1 MRANDSRL
9 VGAIRRCVSDAL
21 VEHDLAGRRILVA
34 LSGGPDSL
42 TLLHALHSAR
52 NDCGLTLC
60 GAHLNHRLRGAES
73 DADAEFAASTFAQ
86 IGIPFTCE
94 SADVAAYRDKRRL
107 SLEDAARQVRYAFLA
122 DAAER
127 HGADAIALGHTADD
141 QAETVLMHIIR
152 GSGLDGI
159 RGMQTLDTHRIAGV
173 SERKGDGKDKDTD
186 KKVVLFRPLLNT
198 TRAQTHAYCA
208 ALGLTPRIDSS
219 NASPEFLRNRIRLE
233 LMPLLEQMNPSMQ
246 AALLR
251 LARNATQDSDYIRER
266 AAAVW
271 ADVAQ
276 ITGYGRSKVVALNT
290 AALRHEHPAIQGYV
304 LRFAIE
310 AVGGEVTQRHILDAT
325 RLLNGAPG
333 KMLNLPENLRFTTDY
348 GKAFIGKADALDER
362 LPSLPKLR
370 GEFPLAVP
378 GEVQAGAWRIR
389 ATVEELKTSEHEK
402 TLADARKIAASAEWQ
417 DGTTIVETLDFDSAG
432 SGLRIRARQ
441 AGDRFQPL
449 GMAGS
454 KSLRAFMIDARVPRR
469 WREGLPLLVSER
481 GIVCVPAWRI
491 ADWARITDSTKR
503 VLRLEVNYAL

>member
-1 MRANDSRL
+1 MRADDSRF
-9 VGAIRRCVSDAL
+9 VGAIRRRVSDAL

-52 NDCGLTLC
+52 NDCGLTLY
-60 GAHLNHRLRGAES
+60 GAHLNHKLRGAES
-73 DADAEFAASTFAQ
+73 DADTEFAMSAFAQ

-159 RGMQTLDTHRIAGV
+159 RGMQTLSTRRIAAMRD
-173 SERKGDGKDKDTD
+173 RKGAGKCEKIA
-186 KKVVLFRPLLNT
+186 LFRPLLST

-233 LMPLLEQMNPSMQ
+233 LMPLLEQMNPSVQ
-246 AALLR
+246 SALLR

-271 ADVAQ
+271 EDVAQ
-276 ITGYGRSKVVALNT
+276 TTGDGHGKVVVLNT
-290 AALRHEHPAIQGYV
+290 AALCHEHPAIQGYV
-304 LRFAIE
+304 LRHAVEAI
-310 AVGGEVTQRHILDAT
+310 GGEVTQRHILEAT
-325 RLLNGAPG
+325 RLLSGAPS
-333 KMLNLPENLRFTTDY
+333 KTLNLPGRLRLTTDY
-348 GKAFIGKADALDER
+348 GKAFIGNADALDER
-362 LPSLPKLR
+362 LSSLPKLR
-370 GEFPLAVP
+370 DEFPLTVP

-389 ATVEELKTSEHEK
+389 ATIEELKVSEHEK
-402 TLADARKIAASAEWQ
+402 TLANARKIAASAEWQ
-417 DGTTIVETLDFDSAG
+417 DGVTIVETLDHDRVG
-432 SGLRIRARQ
+432 SELRIRTRQ
-441 AGDRFQPL
+441 PGDRFQPL

-454 KSLRAFMIDARVPRR
+454 KSLREFMIDARVPRR

-491 ADWARITDSTKR
+491 ADWARITDATKR
-503 VLRLEVNYAL
+503 VLRFEVNYAP

>member
-1 MRANDSRL
+1 MRADDSRL
-9 VGAIRRCVSDAL
+9 VGAIRRRVSDAL

-52 NDCGLTLC
+52 NDCGLTLY

-73 DADAEFAASTFAQ
+73 DADAEFAVSTFAQ

-122 DAAER
+122 DVAEQ

-159 RGMQTLDTHRIAGV
+159 RGMQTLDTRRIAGM
-173 SERKGDGKDKDTD
+173 SERKGDGKDKAIA
-186 KKVVLFRPLLNT
+186 LFRPLLST

-219 NASPEFLRNRIRLE
+219 NTSPEFLRNRIRLE
-233 LMPLLEQMNPSMQ
+233 LMPLLEQLNPSMQ

-251 LARNATQDSDYIRER
+251 LARNATQDSDYIREH
-266 AAAVW
+266 AAAMW
-271 ADVAQ
+271 GDVAQ
-276 ITGYGRSKVVALNT
+276 LTGDGRSKVVALNT
-290 AALRHEHPAIQGYV
+290 AALRHEHPAIQSYV
-304 LRFAIE
+304 LRHAIE
-310 AVGGEVTQRHILDAT
+310 AVGGEITQRSILDAT
-325 RLLNGAPG
+325 RLLSSAPG
-333 KMLNLPENLRFTTDY
+333 KMLNLPGRLRFTTDY
-348 GKAFIGKADALDER
+348 GKAFIGTADALDER
-362 LPSLPKLR
+362 LSSLPKLR
-370 GEFPLAVP
+370 GEFPLTVP
-378 GEVQAGAWRIR
+378 GEVQTGVWRIR
-389 ATVEELKTSEHEK
+389 ATIEELKAPEHEK
-402 TLADARKIAASAEWQ
+402 TVADARKIAASAEWQ
-417 DGTTIVETLDFDSAG
+417 DGKTIVETLDLDSVG

-441 AGDRFQPL
+441 PGDRFQPL

-491 ADWARITDSTKR
+491 ADWARITDTTKR
-503 VLRLEVNYAL
+503 VLRLEVNYAP

>member
-1 MRANDSRL
+1 MRAADSRL
-9 VGAIRRCVSDAL
+9 VGAIRRRVSGAL

-52 NDCGLTLC
+52 NDYGLTLY
-60 GAHLNHRLRGAES
+60 GAHLNHKLRGAES
-73 DADAEFAASTFAQ
+73 DADAEFAVSAFAQ
-86 IGIPFTCE
+86 VGIPFSCE
-94 SADVAAYRDKRRL
+94 SADVAAFRDKRRL

-122 DAAER
+122 DAAEQ

-159 RGMQTLDTHRIAGV
+159 RGMQTLDTRRIAGL
-173 SERKGDGKDKDTD
+173 SERQGDGKGKAIA
-186 KKVVLFRPLLNT
+186 LFRPLLNT

-246 AALLR
+246 TALLR
-251 LARNATQDSDYIRER
+251 LAQNATQDSDYIREGV
-266 AAAVW
+266 AAVW
-271 ADVAQ
+271 DGVAQ
-276 ITGYGRSKVVALNT
+276 MTGEGHNKVVAINT
-290 AALRHEHPAIQGYV
+290 VALLREHPAIQGYV
-304 LRFAIE
+304 LRHAIE
-310 AVGGEVTQRHILDAT
+310 AIGGEVTQRNILGAI
-325 RLLNGAPG
+325 RLLDGAPS
-333 KMLNLPENLRFTTDY
+333 KTLNLPGRLRLTTDY
-348 GKAFIGKADALDER
+348 GKAFIGDADALDER
-362 LPSLPKLR
+362 LSSLPKLR
-370 GEFPLAVP
+370 GEFPLTVP

-389 ATVEELKTSEHEK
+389 ATVEELKASEHEK
-402 TLADARKIAASAEWQ
+402 TLANARRMAASANWQ
-417 DGTTIVETLDFDSAG
+417 DGTTGTTIVETLDLDSVG
-432 SGLRIRARQ
+432 SRLRIRARQ
-441 AGDRFQPL
+441 PGDRFQPL

-454 KSLRAFMIDARVPRR
+454 KSLRAFMIDARVPQR

-491 ADWARITDSTKR
+491 ADWARITDTTKR
-503 VLRLEVNYAL
+503 VLRLEVNYAP